1 MTNYYFNKSTGVLL
15 TEEEYNANVR
25 KIALEI
31 WEEIKVSKEEQEEN
45 GWYSLEAVEQTL
57 FENESDF
64 VPSDEN
70 GNKLKEW

>member
-1 MTNYYFNKSTGVLL
+1 MLML
-15 TEEEYNANVR
+15 E